1 MYECTYVCIYLYIYV
16 WIYVCRYV
24 CIYVC
29 RYVCMYVTITTGY
42 LKKELIYSV
51 GLYKMRSVD
60 QCLISKF
67 TKQKFYPQV
76 AKIYGSENYNFDANV
91 LFLFPKPT
99 EGSTVR
105 RFVFNWDWD
114 CTVSPGLDWTGLT
127 SSAIVYDIYILQ

>member
-1 MYECTYVCIYLYIYV
+1 MYVF
-16 WIYVCRYV
+16 
-24 CIYVC
+24 
-29 RYVCMYVTITTGY
+29 RYVCMHVTITTGY

-105 RFVFNWDWD
+105 RFVFNWD
-114 CTVSPGLDWTGLT
+114 
-127 SSAIVYDIYILQ
+127 